1 MHSSSFK
8 TFLVV
13 FAFGL
18 LACSTLAG
26 TIDDAPLQ
34 NHVHGLGSRGLSD
47 RRLVAAQTK
56 SSISARSIENALKY
70 DHELHYV
77 DESAPCHPQK
87 LAAQVKFS
95 SKTPILALEEIEH
108 LLEDVSCR
116 DSSIALRFTSLD
128 ALNIA
133 HAELGKHDSFV
144 IITSHAT
151 CNNEG
156 ERSPHRV
163 SGFSKKESRLSLTLS
178 TTQSEWKHT
187 MHTIK
192 VDFGR
197 TDADYNVRT
206 HSRKQKRQDAAST
219 TGEPSAAIS
228 FPVPSASATAGP
240 EGTPQ
245 DLGFN
250 YTDTTILPPQFPG
263 ADNINIEGVLLIRE
277 RSPPGVNIKCKNCT
291 LSGTID
297 LFGGSFSVQSNESA
311 DVMDFIEDGFIEL
324 QANNLAAYMEFE
336 SNVQP
341 SDGREF
347 TIPFPEIGIPGFQI
361 PGIGVVGPIFNP
373 RVAIGAEI
381 SAQLDFTYG
390 FQLTLIWVLS
400 TLKVPNNSSIIIAVG
415 ASTENSSIQGFPD
428 AKIDAL
434 PFQASV
440 QSVALTIFAAFSPQ
454 LLLGISLLGNTENA
468 GAGVFFTLPR
478 VSATV
483 SQVTQVNSKCE
494 PTNNSTGK
502 DLLDDFFDG
511 LTHIEPKVELGFG
524 LIAEAS
530 LDIDVINVGAETIY
544 TVANTSFP
552 LPTACYSFD
561 TDEKTFGPATAQ
573 AITTGS
579 GPGPKIGAASAQ
591 MLNPLTGLIDGWKRV
606 EVAVTVLFGV
616 LICFTGL

>member
-8 TFLVV
+8 KFLVA

-18 LACSTLAG
+18 LACSTLAD

-47 RRLVAAQTK
+47 RRLVAAQK
-56 SSISARSIENALKY
+56 GSSISARRIGKALKY

-77 DESAPCHPQK
+77 DESASCHPQK

-95 SKTPILALEEIEH
+95 SKTPVLALEEIEH

-133 HAELGKHDSFV
+133 HAELEEHDSFV
-144 IITSHAT
+144 IITSHAA

-156 ERSPHRV
+156 ERSPH
-163 SGFSKKESRLSLTLS
+163 LTD
-178 TTQSEWKHT
+178 E
-187 MHTIK
+187 
-192 VDFGR
+192 
-197 TDADYNVRT
+197 DYNVRT
-206 HSRKQKRQDAAST
+206 HSRKQKRQDAVST
-219 TGEPSAAIS
+219 TSEPSVVIS
-228 FPVPSASATAGP
+228 FPVPPSASATAEP
-240 EGTPQ
+240 EGTPK
-245 DLGFN
+245 DIGFN

-263 ADNINIEGVLLIRE
+263 ADNINIEGVFVLPLFPHLQLLIRE
-277 RSPPGVNIKCKNCT
+277 PSPPGVSFKCKNCT

-297 LFGGSFSVQSNESA
+297 LTGGAFSVQSNESTG
-311 DVMDFIEDGFIEL
+311 VMDFLDDGYIEL

-373 RVAIGAEI
+373 RVAIGAQI

-390 FQLTLIWVLS
+390 FQLTVCLYLIAFKSVPVVVDAPGAGM
-400 TLKVPNNSSIIIAVG
+400 VPNNSSIIIAVG
-415 ASTENSSIQGFPD
+415 APTENSSIQGFPD
-428 AKIDAL
+428 TKIEAL
-434 PFQASV
+434 PFQSSV
-440 QSVALTIFAAFSPQ
+440 QSVALTIYAAFSPQ
-454 LLLGISLLGNTENA
+454 LLLGISLFEDVANA

-494 PTNNSTGK
+494 PANNSTGK

-530 LDIDVINVGAETIY
+530 LDVDIIRAGAETIY

-561 TDEKTFGPATAQ
+561 TNEKTFGPVTANPT
-573 AITTGS
+573 ATGS
-579 GPGPKIGAASAQ
+579 GAGPSKGAASAQ
-591 MLNPLTGLIDGWKRV
+591 MLNPLTGLVDGWKRI